1 MNVNQSKTKRYLE
14 IVQQIREMI
23 TEDQLLPGDRIPSER
38 ELSERLHVGR
48 SSVREALRAL
58 ELLGLIETR
67 RGEGTYLRD
76 FTNHHLVELLSTFI
90 LQDKQVRNDILVTK
104 ALIEKDII
112 RLVAKD
118 PYFPKLQVIK
128 EQLERN
134 EIKTEDCFYYQI
146 VTITEN
152 RLLMKIW
159 QIINEY
165 SSQLISNKNKVMDKN
180 KYLLLLNFIM
190 EKSSEH
196 AIKIYDTM

>member
-1 MNVNQSKTKRYLE
+1 
-14 IVQQIREMI
+14 MI
-23 TEDQLLPGDRIPSER
+23 TEDQLLPGDRLPSER

-90 LQDKQVRNDILVTK
+90 LQDEQVRNDVLVTK
-104 ALIEKDII
+104 ALIEKDVI
-112 RLVAKD
+112 RLIAKD
-118 PYFPKLQVIK
+118 QYISKLQGIK
-128 EQLERN
+128 EQLERE
-134 EIKTEDCFYYQI
+134 EIKTEDSFYYQL
-146 VTITEN
+146 VAITEN

-165 SSQLISNKNKVMDKN
+165 SSQLISNKKKVMDKD
-180 KYLLLLNFIM
+180 KCLLLLNFITK
-190 EKSSEH
+190 KSSEH
-196 AIKIYDTM
+196 AIEIYDTM